1 MYIVIH
7 KYGVEFVVQLF
18 SRQEKKLYQSSRNID
33 SAYFVAE
40 QRDCLHDC
48 LLQENQLFQV
58 LGYPLVNLQE
68 IYLQFE
74 A

>member
-7 KYGVEFVVQLF
+7 KYGAEFMVQLF
-18 SRQEKKLYQSSRNID
+18 SRQEKELYHSSRNID
-33 SAYFVAE
+33 GTYFVAE
-40 QRDCLHDC
+40 QRDCPHDC
-48 LLQENQLFQV
+48 LLQENQLFQA
-58 LGYPLVNLQE
+58 LGYLLVNLQE

>member
-1 MYIVIH
+1 VA
-7 KYGVEFVVQLF
+7 
-18 SRQEKKLYQSSRNID
+18 
-33 SAYFVAE
+33 AYFVAE

-48 LLQENQLFQV
+48 LLQENQLFQA
-58 LGYPLVNLQE
+58 LGYLLVNLQE